1 MFKLPCRLTVVPTKR
16 TDVTVAAAFR
26 KNNTQKDREKAV
38 KKRKKIERKR
48 KITK

>member
-1 MFKLPCRLTVVPTKR
+1 MFKLPCRLTVVPAKR

-38 KKRKKIERKR
+38 KKKEEKDRKK
-48 KITK
+48 T